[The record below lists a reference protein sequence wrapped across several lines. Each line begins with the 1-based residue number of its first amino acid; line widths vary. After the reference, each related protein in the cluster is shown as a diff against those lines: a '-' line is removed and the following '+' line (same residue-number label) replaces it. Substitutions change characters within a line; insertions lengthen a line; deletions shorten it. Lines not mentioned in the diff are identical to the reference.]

1 MKCNRCGFDVQ
12 MGMNT
17 CPHCGNSLNYYDSN
31 IVVNNEKVNVG
42 LVVLAVFF
50 PFIGFI
56 LFFLFLNK
64 SPKTAKAC
72 GLGALITVLVEI
84 LIGVLMFALIFF
96 SVSNTIN
103 VNENVSDDYE
113 IIENFDDEDSYFDD
127 EETDVLI
134 GEVSN
139 DWKTYQISYN
149 GKLMTLPISYND
161 FSSTTGFKLKELSST
176 NVLKNNYYMLA
187 NLYKN
192 DKLGLSGEI
201 YNDFGSE
208 TIVSNCKITRLSQRK
223 SHISNNVGQV
233 VFPGNL
239 KVNDEIT
246 EDKLIMLF
254 GQPNDKRI
262 YSSSITYLY
271 NADPSWTTTNYYKI
285 VVVDGIIDELT
296 LDNR

>member
-1 MKCNRCGFDVQ
+1 
-12 MGMNT
+12 
-17 CPHCGNSLNYYDSN
+17 
-31 IVVNNEKVNVG
+31 
-42 LVVLAVFF
+42 
-50 PFIGFI
+50 
-56 LFFLFLNK
+56 
-64 SPKTAKAC
+64 
-72 GLGALITVLVEI
+72 
-84 LIGVLMFALIFF
+84 
-96 SVSNTIN
+96 
-103 VNENVSDDYE
+103 
-113 IIENFDDEDSYFDD
+113 
-127 EETDVLI
+127 
-134 GEVSN
+134 
-139 DWKTYQISYN
+139 
-149 GKLMTLPISYND
+149 MTLPISYND
-161 FSSTTGFKLKELSST
+161 FSSTTGFKLKEFFST

-208 TIVSNCKITRLSQRK
+208 TIVSNCKITRVSQRK

-254 GQPNDKRI
+254 GQPNDKRA